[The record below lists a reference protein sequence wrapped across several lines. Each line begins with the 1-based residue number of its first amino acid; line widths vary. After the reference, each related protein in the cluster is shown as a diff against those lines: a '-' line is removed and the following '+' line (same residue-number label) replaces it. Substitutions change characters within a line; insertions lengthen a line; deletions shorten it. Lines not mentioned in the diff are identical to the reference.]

1 MMRLLSYRH
10 AWLHAAWLS
19 FLFLLLLSPGPSRS
33 QAGIETMDL
42 KALEQ
47 QAEQLEARVNKNAA
61 DYATLREL
69 ALVYHYM
76 ALKDSKAYAK
86 KAVQRLDEAFRKKPD
101 DNVVLC
107 YLGNA
112 YVLSAKDGGDQA
124 DRAANVNR
132 GFEYMDKAVRRAPDD
147 VTVRLTRGMSA
158 KASPKFLGRR
168 PVAYE
173 DFEYLA
179 DLIDK
184 GLKLPQSMKT
194 VVYSQLADLYREDG
208 DNARAQKY
216 ASLAEKAKRSE

>member
-1 MMRLLSYRH
+1 MKLLSCRR

-19 FLFLLLLSPGPSRS
+19 LSFLLLLSPGPSRS
-33 QAGIETMDL
+33 QAGIESMDL
-42 KALEQ
+42 KGLEE

-76 ALKDSKAYAK
+76 ALKDSKTYAK

-112 YVLSAKDGGDQA
+112 YVLSAKDGGGQA

-147 VTVRLTRGMSA
+147 VIVRLTRGMNA

-184 GLKLPQSMKT
+184 GLRVPQSMKT
-194 VVYSQLADLYREDG
+194 VIYSQLADLYREDG
-208 DNARAQKY
+208 DNGRAQEY
-216 ASLAEKAKRSE
+216 AGLAEKAKRSE

>member
-1 MMRLLSYRH
+1 MMKLFSRRVV
-10 AWLHAAWLS
+10 WLHGAWLS
-19 FLFLLLLSPGPSRS
+19 LLFLLLLFPAPSRS
-33 QAGIETMDL
+33 QTHIESMDL
-42 KALEQ
+42 KGLKE
-47 QAEQLEARVNKNAA
+47 QAEQLEARVGKNAA

-86 KAVQRLDEAFRKKPD
+86 KAVQVLDEAFRTKPD

-112 YVLSAKDGGDQA
+112 YVLLAKDGGEQA

-147 VTVRLTRGMSA
+147 VTVRITRGMSA

-173 DFEYLA
+173 DFEYLT

-184 GLKLPQSMKT
+184 GGRLPQSLKALA
-194 VVYSQLADLYREDG
+194 YSQLADLYKEDG
-208 DNARAQKY
+208 DSAQAQKY
-216 ASLAEKAKRSE
+216 GGLAEKAKRSE